1 MSEKQK
7 ENLENAEEITLESI
21 LAEYKGEAFID
32 GQKKTPKETLDEMTQ
47 QILDETLGRLP
58 KVSEEAFKTP
68 ESPPEPSL
76 TADVQ
81 DPEPHQAISTPEP
94 PVESHFGL
102 DGIESPPEDEAT
114 VSFPAVAVPE
124 PPPVPE
130 AEPDPVTVPAPSI
143 ESAEELDRGA
153 EPEKTVRKWEAGE
166 VIQIPFSRPE
176 QPASGEPD
184 EPPIEE
190 PMLDQ
195 WHKAEGHQEVQSEEA
210 EFSDSDPKV
219 SDYTAYANPD
229 KMEAYA
235 ELYDETEDEEKR
247 SLFGS
252 LLGRFGRKSDG
263 NDTEEE
269 LSKSEKSPQKAD
281 DDEPEGRYDD
291 AAFAQDDM
299 TLREAAGRY
308 SKGIDRYQMRGI
320 LAILLS
326 LIMLLFTA
334 LGQGETN
341 LPGIMGSAPGLTA
354 VMLVAFF
361 VVLFLT
367 ADVLAIGVM
376 DIVRRRL
383 GAESLVTIAGVASII
398 SAVMIIRTGDVS
410 RGLPYFP
417 VVAFALGTALLGIK
431 ATRNAMKNTLRTAAK
446 GVNSAVMF
454 SKFDK
459 EDETFV
465 LFKSKTD
472 TDGFLGKTQ
481 QMDFSE
487 YAYTMAAPLL
497 LAMSAVFA
505 LLAALG
511 GAGEIGHFVQNFAA
525 MTAVSATFTGL
536 LAYGLPY
543 SLLARKLMKA
553 GAALAGWGG
562 AVEADEAT
570 GVIVTDTDVFPAGT
584 LSLAGVRILHEPDTQ
599 RVISY
604 TASLIVESRCG
615 LADLFAE
622 VVRKHK
628 YTFYPVADLSTYEGG
643 GIEATVNGE
652 QVSVGSASFMNLMG
666 IRLDQNLNV
675 KNAVFTAIGGELVG
689 VFAIDY
695 MPQTA
700 VQEALES
707 LLHTKKVQ
715 PLFAVRDFN
724 ITPLMIQ
731 SKFNIS
737 MEKIDFLTY
746 AERFA
751 LSGMTPDERGR
762 PIAVLNRE
770 GLGPLTDVV
779 VGGKRLRRTVML
791 NTILSMGSSVI
802 GLLLLLWFFWAGI
815 PESASVSNVFFY
827 LAAWLV
833 VISLSSRA
841 VTFD

>member
-1 MSEKQK
+1 VEPSQ
-7 ENLENAEEITLESI
+7 
-21 LAEYKGEAFID
+21 
-32 GQKKTPKETLDEMTQ
+32 
-47 QILDETLGRLP
+47 
-58 KVSEEAFKTP
+58 TP
-68 ESPPEPSL
+68 ES
-76 TADVQ
+76 
-81 DPEPHQAISTPEP
+81 
-94 PVESHFGL
+94 
-102 DGIESPPEDEAT
+102 
-114 VSFPAVAVPE
+114 
-124 PPPVPE
+124 
-130 AEPDPVTVPAPSI
+130 APS
-143 ESAEELDRGA
+143 
-153 EPEKTVRKWEAGE
+153 
-166 VIQIPFSRPE
+166 
-176 QPASGEPD
+176 EPD
-184 EPPIEE
+184 EPPEE
-190 PMLDQ
+190 DARRKR
-195 WHKAEGHQEVQSEEA
+195 WRKTEDCQEVQPTET
-210 EFSDSDPKV
+210 EFSDNDPKV
-219 SDYTAYANPD
+219 SDYSIYANQD
-229 KMEAYA
+229 KVITHAH
-235 ELYDETEDEEKR
+235 LYDETEDEEEK

-252 LLGRFGRKSDG
+252 LLGRFGRNVDG
-263 NDTEEE
+263 DAEEE
-269 LSKSEKSPQKAD
+269 PSKSGKSSRKMD
-281 DDEPEGRYDD
+281 SDEPEGHYDD

-308 SKGIDRYQMRGI
+308 GKGINRYQIRGM

-326 LIMLLFTA
+326 LLMLLFTA
-334 LGQGETN
+334 LGERGTN
-341 LPGIMGSAPGLTA
+341 LPEIMGSALGLTA
-354 VMLVAFF
+354 VMLVMFF
-361 VVLFLT
+361 AALFLT
-367 ADVLAIGVM
+367 ADVLAVGVM

-383 GAESLVTIAGVASII
+383 GPESLVTVAVLASIL
-398 SAVMIIRTGDVS
+398 SAVMIIRTGDAS

-417 VVAFALGTALLGIK
+417 VVAFAMGTALLGIK

-446 GVNSAVMF
+446 GADPAVMF

-459 EDETFV
+459 EDDSFL

-511 GAGEIGHFVQNFAA
+511 GTGEIGHFVHNFAA

-562 AVEADEAT
+562 AVEADEAAS
-570 GVIVTDTDVFPAGT
+570 VIVTDTDVFPAGT

-604 TASLIVESRCG
+604 TASLIVESNCG
-615 LADLFAE
+615 LADVFIE

-628 YTFYPVADLSTYEGG
+628 YTFYPVADISAYEGG

-652 QVSVGSASFMNLMG
+652 AIMVGSASFMNLMG

-675 KNAVFTAIGGELVG
+675 KNAVFTAIGGELAG
-689 VFAIDY
+689 VFAINY
-695 MPQTA
+695 VPQSA
-700 VQEALES
+700 VQEALET
-707 LLHTKKVQ
+707 LLRAKRIH

-724 ITPLMIQ
+724 ITPLMLQ
-731 SKFNIS
+731 SKFHIS
-737 MEKIDFLTY
+737 TDRINFLTY

-751 LSGMTPDERGR
+751 LSGIAPDERGR
-762 PIAVLNRE
+762 PIAILNRE

-779 VGGKRLRRTVML
+779 IGGKRLRRTVML

-802 GLLLLLWFFWAGI
+802 GLLLLLWFFWAGT

-827 LAAWLV
+827 LFAWLV
-833 VISLSSRA
+833 VICLSSRA